1 MFGFDLHAVPSVV
14 PTLASVP
21 CMLLKVVSGTRRW
34 EAEMKS
40 QYSGLRFTN
49 EKRVEGCRNP
59 G

>member
-21 CMLLKVVSGTRRW
+21 CMLLKVVSGTRRC

-40 QYSGLRFTN
+40 QYSGLRFTK
-49 EKRVEGCRNP
+49 EKRVEG
-59 G
+59 